1 MKTALIVMTILGCDD
16 NVSQCHYI
24 STVNGSWPSIAQC
37 DTESQKELP
46 KFSNKNYP
54 VVVAVCETSGHD
66 MVTSIE
72 PGPEIAPSATPQ
84 ATATP
89 LPAVPQE
96 VATPPTTEEA
106 RPGLPKRALA
116 WLGGAVPD
124 RERLKAIVTAPV
136 HYMEDGYSWVAR
148 RFED

>member
-1 MKTALIVMTILGCDD
+1 MKAALIVMTILGCDD

-54 VVVAVCETSGHD
+54 VVVAVCETSGQN

-72 PGPEIAPSATPQ
+72 PGPGIAPSATQQ
-84 ATATP
+84 ATPTQ
-89 LPAVPQE
+89 LPATPQE
-96 VATPPTTEEA
+96 VATPPATEEA
-106 RPGLPKRALA
+106 QPGLPKRALA
-116 WLGGAVPD
+116 WLGGAMPD

-148 RFED
+148 RFEH